1 MHGKKEIF
9 KGEQNMYEMNKSVE
23 LFEMNGCEYLGN
35 FENGTLITVDEKRK
49 RILNGLECA
58 EKVGKDDFAEDPEF
72 LEELEKGGYFESIE
86 QPLCTAYLHV
96 TNICNLNCIGCYSF
110 DRTRNCSDKL
120 SFDNIKYIIDQLAE
134 NDVRTIT
141 ISGGEPLI
149 RSDIVD
155 IVKYM
160 KDNARIETVNLI
172 TNGTL
177 YNEEVLLELR
187 EYVDALPVSI
197 DGYSFEHPH
206 FLRDKGT
213 FPKVMKFVEQ
223 ARDMNLPVSILPTL
237 HRKNIDFISEY
248 MKLSEQ
254 LKVPISFSLLTCS
267 GELKDFIPTEENL
280 HNLVSFLFDFMKSGK
295 VPMQDYSELEA
306 RKNCGAGSSIIS
318 VTAEG
323 DIYPCHMMH
332 DTDTCMGNI
341 LKTPLKEILK
351 NSKQVPTVDQI
362 ETCSNCEVRNVC
374 GGGCKAR
381 ALLLNGGWNHPDP
394 YCGLNEQFYRQFVEE
409 MSKRG

>member
-1 MHGKKEIF
+1 
-9 KGEQNMYEMNKSVE
+9 MYRPNKSIE
-23 LFEMNGCEYLGN
+23 LFQMNGCEYLGN
-35 FENGTLITVDEKRK
+35 FENGTLIIVDKKRK
-49 RILNGLECA
+49 KILDGFEY
-58 EKVGKDDFAEDPEF
+58 EKKFSKDDFIEDPEF
-72 LEELEKGGYFESIE
+72 LKELQKGGFFESIE
-86 QPLCTAYLHV
+86 HPLCTAYLHV

-120 SFDNIKYIIDQLAE
+120 SFDNIKYIVAQLAE
-134 NDVRTIT
+134 NGVRTIT

-149 RSDIVD
+149 RNDIVE

-160 KDNARIETVNLI
+160 KEKAGIETVNLI

-177 YNEEVLLELR
+177 YNEERLLKLR
-187 EYVDALPVSI
+187 EYLDALPVSI
-197 DGYSFEHPH
+197 DGYSYDHPH
-206 FLRDKGT
+206 FLRDRGT
-213 FPKVMKFVEQ
+213 FPRVMKFVAQ
-223 ARDMNLPVSILPTL
+223 ARDINLPVSILPTL
-237 HRKNIDFISEY
+237 HRKNIDFINEY
-248 MKLSEQ
+248 MKLSEK

-267 GELKDFIPTEENL
+267 GGLEDFIPTEDNL

-332 DTDTCMGNI
+332 DTDTLMGNI
-341 LKTPLKEILK
+341 LRTPLKEILK
-351 NSKQVPTVDQI
+351 NYKQVPTVDCI
-362 ETCSNCEVRNVC
+362 EICGDCEVRNVC

-381 ALLLNGGWNHPDP
+381 ALLLKGGWNQPDP
-394 YCGLNEQFYRQFVEE
+394 YCVLNKQFYGQFVEE
-409 MSKRG
+409 INKHGQSK